1 MDDQQKF
8 TIKLTQQNDYQF
20 VVDFGGAVPE
30 LLTDETAP
38 LGREGGPDPARM
50 LGAAVAN
57 CLAASLL
64 FSMRKFKNK
73 PEPLTAAVTVTLQ
86 RNEQGRFRI
95 ADIEVELDLGV
106 PQEQIV
112 QLERILAQF
121 EEFCIVTQ
129 SVRSG
134 VPVKVSVFDSVKQRL
149 N

>member
-8 TIKLTQQNDYQF
+8 TINLTQQNDYRF
-20 VVDFGGAVPE
+20 VVDFGGAVPD
-30 LLTDETAP
+30 LLTDETSP
-38 LGREGGPDPARM
+38 LGGDSGPNPARL

-73 PEPLTAAVTVTLQ
+73 PEPLSAAVTVTIK

-95 ADIEVELDLGV
+95 ANMEVELDLGV

-112 QLERILAQF
+112 QLERIMAQF